1 MSGSSVRLRR
11 QTKPLLKVQSSLTKP
26 TASSLQKSTL
36 VTAHTKPSAHAPVQ
50 EGKRRKTNDGSAVE
64 GGGKENVGAAANGH
78 TRTHTHD
85 GGFAIPAARTPTN
98 AQAAATAAAN
108 SLLKPSAISTFT
120 HPPAS
125 AAAEPSL
132 ATQLSHL
139 QTSMLSFPSPSSTP
153 RVSLSS
159 VPFSFAPQA
168 QHTLADFDIG
178 RPLGRGK
185 YGRVYLARERKHNWI
200 CALKML
206 NLKQL
211 AKYEVDHQ
219 LRREIEIQSNLR
231 HPNILRL
238 YSFFWDDK
246 HVYLILEYA
255 PQGEL
260 YKWLQKYHHFSEPET
275 GRYLSDLVQA
285 FMELDKK
292 HIIHRDIKP
301 ENLLLGAD
309 NMIKVRQGSCE
320 GRGREKARDWER
332 RGN

>member
-1 MSGSSVRLRR
+1 MLGHSRSVCCRLLPSLL
-11 QTKPLLKVQSSLTKP
+11 QTKPLLKVQSNLTKP

-36 VTAHTKPSAHAPVQ
+36 VSSHPKPLAGQ
-50 EGKRRKTNDGSAVE
+50 EGAAAGGGKRRKTNDGAAVE
-64 GGGKENVGAAANGH
+64 GGKENVGAAANGAGH
-78 TRTHTHD
+78 VRTNTHD
-85 GGFAIPAARTPTN
+85 GFAIPAARTPTN
-98 AQAAATAAAN
+98 AQAAATTN
-108 SLLKPSAISTFT
+108 SLLKP
-120 HPPAS
+120 

-132 ATQLSHL
+132 SAQLNSLHA
-139 QTSMLSFPSPSSTP
+139 SMLSSPSPSLSSAS
-153 RVSLSS
+153 RVSLSA

-168 QHTLADFDIG
+168 QHTLGDFDIG

-238 YSFFWDDK
+238 YSFFWDEK

-275 GRYLSDLVQA
+275 GRYISDLVQA
-285 FMELDKK
+285 FKELDRKN
-292 HIIHRDIKP
+292 IIHRDIKP
-301 ENLLLGAD
+301 EVSARASSRSA
-309 NMIKVRQGSCE
+309 RQPCDGQGGKGGTQRAG
-320 GRGREKARDWER
+320 GRG
-332 RGN
+332 